1 MARQSIQPALLYQ
14 PMHGVLMVPDLNK
27 GERYVPVCWSPD
39 FLWNSAIAADNYRR
53 NSFVFVSYD
62 ICCQWSENTHTP
74 VGACDGEGV
83 ERPVSA
89 SDGEGVEHHDAG
101 FAERAWAETRVEGAW
116 PLKMMGP
123 GQRWDR
129 LDNIK
134 VTVSILFP
142 ARDDQI
148 ILRTLWMDASLQG
161 APAEG
166 APDLGQ
172 KATPQSSSYEGNR
185 AMVQSHSRY
194 DSVFCADEM
203 MQKILDSTSEPISLA
218 DMGLVFQLGHSGAP
232 CPVAPARIYTIRVLD
247 VAGIQTL
254 RYRLCGCAN
263 RSNRDQLMDMGW
275 HALDGDDNHAASAC
289 ATSEFLV
296 LLHHYRRADN

>member
-1 MARQSIQPALLYQ
+1 MSVYNDCRTVILYQPPSALKYANDQPEERYSVLPAVLSWLSDMARQSIQPALLYQ

-129 LDNIK
+129 L
-134 VTVSILFP
+134 
-142 ARDDQI
+142 
-148 ILRTLWMDASLQG
+148 
-161 APAEG
+161 E
-166 APDLGQ
+166 
-172 KATPQSSSYEGNR
+172 
-185 AMVQSHSRY
+185 
-194 DSVFCADEM
+194 
-203 MQKILDSTSEPISLA
+203 
-218 DMGLVFQLGHSGAP
+218 
-232 CPVAPARIYTIRVLD
+232 
-247 VAGIQTL
+247 
-254 RYRLCGCAN
+254 
-263 RSNRDQLMDMGW
+263 
-275 HALDGDDNHAASAC
+275 
-289 ATSEFLV
+289 
-296 LLHHYRRADN
+296 